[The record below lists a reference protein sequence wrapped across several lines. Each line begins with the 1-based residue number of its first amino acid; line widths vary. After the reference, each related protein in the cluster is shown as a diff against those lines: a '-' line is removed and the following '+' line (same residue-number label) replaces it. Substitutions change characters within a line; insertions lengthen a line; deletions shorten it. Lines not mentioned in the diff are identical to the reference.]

1 MRHLPLNVIPILL
14 PCRGSLADDIFV
26 FKVNF
31 LADSYAVEEVLISPT
46 TRLPLARVLLLPL
59 DITSTHLLPFSTY
72 TTHIDPAFAT
82 DRPSVPTAKTPLTH
96 FTSAFLRRACSVM
109 RAYGRDAI
117 QLHDIAAVWAA
128 IAHPPGLEGSAPGW
142 TARRRSFLM
151 ERCAMPYTVT
161 SDTNQVD
168 GSG

>member
-1 MRHLPLNVIPILL
+1 M
-14 PCRGSLADDIFV
+14 
-26 FKVNF
+26 
-31 LADSYAVEEVLISPT
+31 LISPT

-109 RAYGRDAI
+109 RAYGRDAM

-151 ERCAMPYTVT
+151 ERCAMPYMVA
-161 SDTNQVD
+161 SDTNRVD
-168 GSG
+168 ESG